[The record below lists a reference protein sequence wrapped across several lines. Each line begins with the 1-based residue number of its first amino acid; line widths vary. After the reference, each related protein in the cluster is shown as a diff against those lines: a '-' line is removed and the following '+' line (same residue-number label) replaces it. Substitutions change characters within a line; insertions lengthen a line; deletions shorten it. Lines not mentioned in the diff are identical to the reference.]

1 MTLSQLWVIG
11 LFLVTLSALIFSNKR
26 PSAIFS
32 GLLILLL
39 VTNTLSFA
47 DVSHHLTNNGLIT
60 LVLLLMVSA
69 AVDKTSV
76 IKRLARRL
84 VVKGYKTSFWRLFSL
99 TYSASALL
107 NNTAVV
113 ATLIGPVKQNQH
125 HAPSRLLIP
134 LSYAAIFGG
143 TLTLIG
149 TSTNLIV
156 DSFLIEHG
164 HTGFNF
170 WDFTLFGLIAGL
182 ASAVILFIFSSR
194 LPDLQTTEKT
204 YKDYFIETKVEADS
218 ELIGKSVE
226 QNHLRNLPELFL
238 AEIIRKGRL
247 ITPVSPDLVIE
258 QGDCLIFTGNMQKV
272 DSLQHIDG
280 LKLFAEHSGLLNQ
293 NLTEVVISNRSRV
306 IGKTL
311 KEVGFRALF
320 DAAVVAV
327 RRDGEAVSGK
337 LGEIKLRA
345 GDFLVLAT
353 GPDFESRHNISKNF
367 FIVSEHNYQ
376 QKLSLT
382 QEYLT
387 LGGFMLAVTIAAF
400 SSVNLAVSLVVLM
413 GLLTFAGICNGNE
426 LKRALPI
433 NLIVVI
439 VGALSLATAL
449 EQSGVINLI
458 TDAVYPSLSQ
468 LSPFWVLVIV
478 YLFTL
483 LLTEMVT
490 NNAAAALAFPFAWGI
505 CQSFNLPV
513 LPFALAV
520 AFAASA
526 SFISPFGYQT
536 NLLVFSA
543 TNYKFKHFLQ
553 IGIPVSICYSVVILL
568 LLKWQFNLA

>member
-1 MTLSQLWVIG
+1 MTLSQLWITG
-11 LFLVTLSALIFSNKR
+11 LFLATLSALIFSNKR

-39 VTNTLSFA
+39 VTNTLTFA

-84 VVKGYKTSFWRLFSL
+84 VVKGYKASFWRLFGL
-99 TYSASALL
+99 AYGASAFL

-182 ASAVILFIFSSR
+182 VSAVILFVFSSR
-194 LPDLQTTEKT
+194 LPDLHSTDKT

-280 LKLFAEHSGLLNQ
+280 LKLFAENSGLLNQ

-327 RRDGEAVSGK
+327 RRDGESVSGK

-387 LGGFMLAVTIAAF
+387 LGGFMLAVSIAAF

-413 GLLTFAGICNGNE
+413 GLLTFAGISNGNE

-468 LSPFWVLVIV
+468 LSPFWILVIV

-543 TNYKFKHFLQ
+543 TNYKFKHFIQ
-553 IGIPVSICYSVVILL
+553 IGVPVSICYSFIILL
-568 LLKWQFNLA
+568 LLKWQFNLT